1 MEKACYLKVE
11 YYWNSAEVWIISCV
25 LNNGPLTI
33 KLYQL
38 TLDVIGIRYWWSF
51 VLKHTNLFCKIV
63 DSDFCMWNIITDF
76 STWCESGGTDDWFG
90 FLHAYYS

>member
-1 MEKACYLKVE
+1 LSII
-11 YYWNSAEVWIISCV
+11 WNSAEVWIISCV

-63 DSDFCMWNIITDF
+63 DSDFCMWSIITDF